1 MARHRSETELR
12 RGRIEMKRVVSISLG
27 SSKRNKRVETT
38 LRNEQIVLERIG
50 ADGDQKR
57 MRQLFLEY
65 DGQVDAFGFGGAD
78 LGLDVNDHYFP
89 LHSVRSIVAGVQS
102 PVVDGGGI
110 RTVVERQ
117 TAQQLQTLL
126 PPHPKRVLFCVAVGR
141 YAMVRGFLDAGYQP
155 LFGDLAFGLGIPV
168 FLRSLSAL
176 HLLARILLPVMA
188 RLPFSWIYPTGE
200 QQERIVPKYGAQY
213 RWASIIAD
221 DFHYIRQHLPPS
233 LEGKTIV
240 TNTTTDDDVALLRE
254 RGVANLA
261 TVTPRLDG
269 RSFGTNVMEA
279 ALTALAGAERP
290 LSTTELKEMLD
301 EEGMTPSLL
310 SLTP

>member
-1 MARHRSETELR
+1 MR

>member
-1 MARHRSETELR
+1 
-12 RGRIEMKRVVSISLG
+12 MKRVVSISLG
-27 SSKRNKRVETT
+27 SSNRNKRVETT
-38 LRNEQIVLERIG
+38 LRGEPIVLERIG

-78 LGLDVNDHYFP
+78 LGLEVNGRYFP
-89 LHSVRSIVAGVQS
+89 LHSVHSIIAGVQA

-110 RTVVERQ
+110 RAVVERQ
-117 TAQQLQTLL
+117 TAQQLQGLV
-126 PPHPKRVLFCVAVGR
+126 PGHPKRALFCVAVGR
-141 YAMVRGFLDAGYQP
+141 YAMVRGFLDMGYEA

-176 HLLARILLPVMA
+176 HLLARILLPIMA
-188 RLPFSWIYPTGE
+188 RLPFEWIYPTGE
-200 QQERIVPKYGAQY
+200 KQSQIVPKYEPQY

-221 DFHYIRQHLPPS
+221 DFLYIKQHLPAR
-233 LEGKTIV
+233 LDGKTIV
-240 TNTTTDDDVALLRE
+240 TNTTTGDDVDLLKE
-254 RGVANLA
+254 RGLSHLV

-279 ALTALAGAERP
+279 ALTALAAKGRP
-290 LSTTELKEMLD
+290 LSTAELKEMLD
-301 EEGMTPSLL
+301 EEEMTPSLL
-310 SLTP
+310 SLA

>member
-1 MARHRSETELR
+1 
-12 RGRIEMKRVVSISLG
+12 MKRVVSISLG
-27 SSKRNKRVETT
+27 SSNRNKRVETT
-38 LRNEQIVLERIG
+38 LRNERIVLERIG

-78 LGLDVNDHYFP
+78 LGLTVNDRYFP
-89 LHSVRSIVAGVQS
+89 LHSVRGIVDGVQS

-110 RTVVERQ
+110 RAVVERQ
-117 TAQQLQTLL
+117 AAQRLQTLL

-141 YAMVRGFLDAGYQP
+141 YAMVRGFLDMGYQP

-176 HLLARILLPVMA
+176 HLLARILLPVLA
-188 RLPFSWIYPTGE
+188 RVPFSWIYPTGE
-200 QQERIVPKYGAQY
+200 RQEQIVPKYGAQY

-221 DFHYIRQHLPPS
+221 DFHYVRKHLPPS

-254 RGVANLA
+254 RGVSHLA

-279 ALTALAGAERP
+279 ALTALAGKGRP
-290 LSTTELKEMLD
+290 LSTTELREMLD

-310 SLTP
+310 SLTQ

>member
-1 MARHRSETELR
+1 
-12 RGRIEMKRVVSISLG
+12 MKRVVSISLG
-27 SSKRNKRVETT
+27 NSKRNKRVETT
-38 LRNEQIVLERIG
+38 LRGEPIVLERIG

-65 DGQVDAFGFGGAD
+65 DGQVDAFGFGGTD
-78 LGLDVNDHYFP
+78 LGLEVNGRYFP
-89 LHSVRSIVAGVQS
+89 LHSVRSIIAGVQT

-110 RTVVERQ
+110 RAVVERQ
-117 TAQQLQTLL
+117 TARQLQERL
-126 PPHPKRVLFCVAVGR
+126 PTHPKRALFCVAVGR
-141 YAMVRGFLDAGYQP
+141 YAMVRGFLDMGYEP

-176 HLLARILLPVMA
+176 HLLARILLPIMA
-188 RLPFSWIYPTGE
+188 RLPFEWIYPTGE
-200 QQERIVPKYGAQY
+200 KQDQIVPKFERQY

-221 DFHYIRQHLPPS
+221 DFHYIKQHLPAR

-240 TNTTTDDDVALLRE
+240 TNTTTDDDVALLKE
-254 RGVANLA
+254 RGLSYLV

-279 ALTALAGAERP
+279 ALTALAGKERTLTTAE
-290 LSTTELKEMLD
+290 LTAMLD
-301 EEGMTPSLL
+301 EENMTPSVLPL
-310 SLTP
+310 Q

>member
-1 MARHRSETELR
+1 
-12 RGRIEMKRVVSISLG
+12 MKRVVSISLG
-27 SSKRNKRVETT
+27 SSTRNKRVETT
-38 LRNEQIVLERIG
+38 LRGEPIVLERIG

-78 LGLDVNDHYFP
+78 LGLEVNGRYFP
-89 LHSVRSIVAGVQS
+89 LHSVHSIIAGVQA

-110 RTVVERQ
+110 RAVVERQ
-117 TAQQLQTLL
+117 TAQQLQGLV
-126 PPHPKRVLFCVAVGR
+126 PGHPKRALFCVAVGR
-141 YAMVRGFLDAGYQP
+141 YAMVRGFLDMGYET

-176 HLLARILLPVMA
+176 HLLARILLPIMA
-188 RLPFSWIYPTGE
+188 RLPFEWIYPTGE
-200 QQERIVPKYGAQY
+200 KQSQIVPKYEPQY

-221 DFHYIRQHLPPS
+221 DFLYIKQHLPAR
-233 LEGKTIV
+233 LDGKTIV
-240 TNTTTDDDVALLRE
+240 TNTTTGDDVDLLKE
-254 RGVANLA
+254 RGLSHLV

-279 ALTALAGAERP
+279 ALTALAAKGRP
-290 LSTTELKEMLD
+290 LSTAELKEMLD
-301 EEGMTPSLL
+301 EEEMTPSLL
-310 SLTP
+310 SLA

>member
-1 MARHRSETELR
+1 
-12 RGRIEMKRVVSISLG
+12 MKRVVSISLG

-200 QQERIVPKYGAQY
+200 KQERIVPKYGAQY

-221 DFHYIRQHLPPS
+221 DFHYIRQHLPTN

-240 TNTTTDDDVALLRE
+240 TNTTTDDDVALLKE
-254 RGVANLA
+254 RGVASLA
-261 TVTPRLDG
+261 TVTPRRDG
-269 RSFGTNVMEA
+269 LSFGTNVMEA

-290 LSTTELKEMLD
+290 LSTMELKEMLD

>member
-1 MARHRSETELR
+1 
-12 RGRIEMKRVVSISLG
+12 MKRVVSISLG

-38 LRNEQIVLERIG
+38 LRNEKIVLERIG
-50 ADGDQKR
+50 ADGDQER

-78 LGLDVNDHYFP
+78 LGLEVNDRYFP
-89 LHSVRSIVAGVQS
+89 LHSVRSIVAGVQT

-117 TAQQLQTLL
+117 TAQQLQSLL

-141 YAMVRGFLDAGYQP
+141 YAMVRGFLESGYQP

-176 HLLARILLPVMA
+176 HFLARILLPVMS

-200 QQERIVPKYGAQY
+200 KQEQIVPKFGAQY
-213 RWASIIAD
+213 RWASIVAD
-221 DFHYIRQHLPPS
+221 DFHYIRQHLPSS
-233 LEGKTIV
+233 LEGKTIL
-240 TNTTTDDDVALLRE
+240 TNTTTDEDVALLKE
-254 RGVANLA
+254 RGVSYLA

-279 ALTALAGAERP
+279 ALTALAGVGRP

-310 SLTP
+310 SLTE

>member
-1 MARHRSETELR
+1 
-12 RGRIEMKRVVSISLG
+12 MKRVVSISLG

-38 LRNEQIVLERIG
+38 ILDEQVVLERIG
-50 ADGDQKR
+50 ADGNQKR
-57 MRQLFLEY
+57 MRQLFLEL

-78 LGLDVNDHYFP
+78 LGLEVNERYFP

-117 TAQQLQTLL
+117 TAQRLQNLL
-126 PPHPKRVLFCVAVGR
+126 PPHSKNVLFCVAVGR
-141 YAMVRGFLDAGYQP
+141 YAMVRGFVDMGYQP

-168 FLRSLSAL
+168 FLRSLSTL
-176 HLLARILLPVMA
+176 HLLARILLPVMS

-200 QQERIVPKYGAQY
+200 QQEQIVPKFTAQY
-213 RWASIIAD
+213 SWASVIAD
-221 DFHYIRQHLPPS
+221 DFHYIKQHLPPG
-233 LEGKTIV
+233 LEGKIIV
-240 TNTTTDDDVALLRE
+240 TNTTTDEDVALLKE
-254 RGVANLA
+254 RGVSHLA

-269 RSFGTNVMEA
+269 RSFGTNMMEA
-279 ALTALAGAERP
+279 ALTALAGKGRP
-290 LSTTELKEMLD
+290 LSTVELKEMLD

-310 SLTP
+310 ALR

>member
-1 MARHRSETELR
+1 
-12 RGRIEMKRVVSISLG
+12 MKRVVSISLG
-27 SSKRNKRVETT
+27 SGRRNKRVETT
-38 LRNEQIVLERIG
+38 LRNERIVLERIG
-50 ADGDQKR
+50 AEGDQKR

-65 DGQVDAFGFGGAD
+65 DGRVDAFGFGGAD
-78 LGLDVNDHYFP
+78 LGLEVNDRYFP
-89 LHSVRSIVAGVQS
+89 LHSVRSIVAGIQS

-117 TAQQLQTLL
+117 TAQRLQTLL

-141 YAMVRGFLDAGYQP
+141 YAMVRGFLDMGYQP

-200 QQERIVPKYGAQY
+200 QQERIAPKYGAQY

-233 LEGKTIV
+233 LERKTIV
-240 TNTTTDDDVALLRE
+240 TNTTTDDDVALLKE
-254 RGVANLA
+254 RGVSYLA

-279 ALTALAGAERP
+279 ALTALAGMGRP

-310 SLTP
+310 SITQ

>member
-1 MARHRSETELR
+1 MAETELC
-12 RGRIEMKRVVSISLG
+12 RGRFKMKRVVSISLG
-27 SSKRNKRVETT
+27 SGRRNKRVETT
-38 LRNEQIVLERIG
+38 LRNERIVLERIG
-50 ADGDQKR
+50 AEGDQKR

-65 DGQVDAFGFGGAD
+65 DGRVDAFGFGGAD
-78 LGLDVNDHYFP
+78 LGLEVNDRYFP
-89 LHSVRSIVAGVQS
+89 LHSVRSIVAGIQS

-117 TAQQLQTLL
+117 TAQRLQTLL

-141 YAMVRGFLDAGYQP
+141 YAMVRGFLDMGYQP

-200 QQERIVPKYGAQY
+200 QQERIAPKYGAQY

-233 LEGKTIV
+233 LERKTIV
-240 TNTTTDDDVALLRE
+240 TNTTTDDDVALLKE
-254 RGVANLA
+254 RGVSYLA

-279 ALTALAGAERP
+279 ALTALAGMGRP

-310 SLTP
+310 SITQ

>member
-1 MARHRSETELR
+1 
-12 RGRIEMKRVVSISLG
+12 MKRVVSISLG

>member
-1 MARHRSETELR
+1 LR

>member
-1 MARHRSETELR
+1 MR

-240 TNTTTDDDVALLRE
+240 TNTTTDDDVALLKE

>member
-1 MARHRSETELR
+1 
-12 RGRIEMKRVVSISLG
+12 MKRVVSISLG

-38 LRNEQIVLERIG
+38 IRDEEVVLERIG

-78 LGLDVNDHYFP
+78 LGLEVNDRYFP
-89 LHSVRSIVAGVQS
+89 LHSVRNIVAGIQS

-117 TAQQLQTLL
+117 TARRLQNLL
-126 PPHPKRVLFCVAVGR
+126 PPHSKNVLFCVAVGR
-141 YAMVRGFLDAGYQP
+141 YAMVRGFLDMGYQP

-168 FLRSLSAL
+168 FLRSLSTL
-176 HLLARILLPVMA
+176 HLLAGILLPVMS

-200 QQERIVPKYGAQY
+200 KQEQIVPKFGAQY
-213 RWASIIAD
+213 SWASIIAD
-221 DFHYIRQHLPPS
+221 DFHYIRQHLPS
-233 LEGKTIV
+233 NLEGKTVV
-240 TNTTTDDDVALLRE
+240 TNTTTDEDVALLKE
-254 RGVANLA
+254 RGVSHLA

-279 ALTALAGAERP
+279 ALTALAGKGRP
-290 LSTTELKEMLD
+290 LSTLELQEMLD
-301 EEGMTPSLL
+301 DEGMTPSLL
-310 SLTP
+310 SLAQ

>member
-1 MARHRSETELR
+1 
-12 RGRIEMKRVVSISLG
+12 MKRVVSISLG
-27 SSKRNKRVETT
+27 NSKRNKRVETT
-38 LRNEQIVLERIG
+38 LRGEPIVLERIG

-65 DGQVDAFGFGGAD
+65 DGQVDAFGFGGTD
-78 LGLDVNDHYFP
+78 LGLEVNGRYFP
-89 LHSVRSIVAGVQS
+89 LHSVRSIIAGVQT

-110 RTVVERQ
+110 RAVVERQ
-117 TAQQLQTLL
+117 TARQLQERL
-126 PPHPKRVLFCVAVGR
+126 PTHPKRALFCVAVGR
-141 YAMVRGFLDAGYQP
+141 YAMVRGFLDMGYEP

-176 HLLARILLPVMA
+176 HLLARILLPIMA
-188 RLPFSWIYPTGE
+188 RLPFEWIYPTGE
-200 QQERIVPKYGAQY
+200 KQDQIVPKFERQY

-221 DFHYIRQHLPPS
+221 DFHYIKQHLPAR

-240 TNTTTDDDVALLRE
+240 TNTTTDDDVALLKE
-254 RGVANLA
+254 RGLSHLV

-279 ALTALAGAERP
+279 ALTALAGKERTLTTAE
-290 LSTTELKEMLD
+290 LTAMLD
-301 EEGMTPSLL
+301 EENMTPSVLPL
-310 SLTP
+310 H

>member
-1 MARHRSETELR
+1 
-12 RGRIEMKRVVSISLG
+12 MKRVVSISLG
-27 SSKRNKRVETT
+27 SSNRNKRVETT
-38 LRNEQIVLERIG
+38 LRGEPIVLERIG

-78 LGLDVNDHYFP
+78 LGLEVNGRYFP
-89 LHSVRSIVAGVQS
+89 LHSVHSIIAGVQA

-110 RTVVERQ
+110 RAVVERQ
-117 TAQQLQTLL
+117 TAQQLQGLV
-126 PPHPKRVLFCVAVGR
+126 PGHPKRALFCVAVGR
-141 YAMVRGFLDAGYQP
+141 YAMVRGFLDMGYEA

-176 HLLARILLPVMA
+176 HLLARILLPIMA
-188 RLPFSWIYPTGE
+188 RLPFEWIYPTGGK
-200 QQERIVPKYGAQY
+200 QSQIVPKYEPQY

-221 DFHYIRQHLPPS
+221 DFLYIKQHLPAR
-233 LEGKTIV
+233 LDGKTIV
-240 TNTTTDDDVALLRE
+240 TNTTTGDDVDLLKE
-254 RGVANLA
+254 RGLSHLV

-279 ALTALAGAERP
+279 ALTALAAKGRP
-290 LSTTELKEMLD
+290 LSTAELKEMLD
-301 EEGMTPSLL
+301 EEEMTPSLL
-310 SLTP
+310 SLA

>member
-1 MARHRSETELR
+1 
-12 RGRIEMKRVVSISLG
+12 MKRVVSISLG
-27 SSKRNKRVETT
+27 SSNRNKRVETT
-38 LRNEQIVLERIG
+38 LRGEPIVLERIG

-78 LGLDVNDHYFP
+78 LGLEVNGRYFP
-89 LHSVRSIVAGVQS
+89 LHSVHSIIAGVQA

-110 RTVVERQ
+110 RAVVERQ
-117 TAQQLQTLL
+117 TAQQLQGLV
-126 PPHPKRVLFCVAVGR
+126 PGHPKRALFCVAVGR
-141 YAMVRGFLDAGYQP
+141 YAMVRGFLDMGYEA

-176 HLLARILLPVMA
+176 HLLARILLPIMA
-188 RLPFSWIYPTGE
+188 RLPFEWIYPTGE
-200 QQERIVPKYGAQY
+200 KQSQIVPKYEPQY

-221 DFHYIRQHLPPS
+221 DFLYIKQHLPAR
-233 LEGKTIV
+233 LDGKTIV
-240 TNTTTDDDVALLRE
+240 TNTTTGDDVDLLKE
-254 RGVANLA
+254 RGLSHLV

-279 ALTALAGAERP
+279 ALTALAAKGRP
-290 LSTTELKEMLD
+290 LSTAELKEMLD
-301 EEGMTPSLL
+301 EEEMTPSLL
-310 SLTP
+310 SLAQ

>member
-1 MARHRSETELR
+1 
-12 RGRIEMKRVVSISLG
+12 MKRVVSISLG
-27 SSKRNKRVETT
+27 SSNRNKRVETT
-38 LRNEQIVLERIG
+38 LRGEPIVLERIG

-78 LGLDVNDHYFP
+78 LGLEVNGRYFP
-89 LHSVRSIVAGVQS
+89 LHSVHSIIAGVQA

-110 RTVVERQ
+110 RAVVERQ
-117 TAQQLQTLL
+117 TAQQLQGLV
-126 PPHPKRVLFCVAVGR
+126 PGHPKRALFCVAVGR
-141 YAMVRGFLDAGYQP
+141 YAMVRGFLDMGYEA

-176 HLLARILLPVMA
+176 HLLARILLPIMA
-188 RLPFSWIYPTGE
+188 RLPFEWIYPTGE
-200 QQERIVPKYGAQY
+200 KQSQIVPKYEPQY

-221 DFHYIRQHLPPS
+221 DFLYIKQHLPAR
-233 LEGKTIV
+233 LDGKTIV
-240 TNTTTDDDVALLRE
+240 TNTTTGDDVDLLKE
-254 RGVANLA
+254 RGLSHLV

-279 ALTALAGAERP
+279 ALTALAAKGRP
-290 LSTTELKEMLD
+290 LSTAELKEMLD
-301 EEGMTPSLL
+301 EEEMTPNLL
-310 SLTP
+310 SLA

>member
-1 MARHRSETELR
+1 
-12 RGRIEMKRVVSISLG
+12 MKRVISISLG
-27 SSKRNKRVETT
+27 SSRRNKRVETT
-38 LRNEQIVLERIG
+38 VRNEQVVLERIG

-65 DGQVDAFGFGGAD
+65 DGKVDAFGFGGAD
-78 LGLDVNDHYFP
+78 LGLEVNDRYFP

-110 RTVVERQ
+110 RAVVERQ
-117 TAQQLQTLL
+117 TARRLQSLL

-141 YAMVRGFLDAGYQP
+141 YAMVRSFLDMGYQP

-176 HLLARILLPVMA
+176 HVLARILLPVMA
-188 RLPFSWIYPTGE
+188 RLPFSWIYPLARNRTRSSRNTGRSSGGPRSS
-200 QQERIVPKYGAQY
+200 QTIPL
-213 RWASIIAD
+213 
-221 DFHYIRQHLPPS
+221 HLSSTCRRS
-233 LEGKTIV
+233 LEEKTIV
-240 TNTTTDDDVALLRE
+240 TNTTTDDDVALLKE
-254 RGVANLA
+254 RGLSYLA

-279 ALTALAGAERP
+279 ALTALAGKGRP
-290 LSTTELKEMLD
+290 LSVAELREMLD
-301 EEGMTPSLL
+301 EEDMTLACL
-310 SLTP
+310 SLV